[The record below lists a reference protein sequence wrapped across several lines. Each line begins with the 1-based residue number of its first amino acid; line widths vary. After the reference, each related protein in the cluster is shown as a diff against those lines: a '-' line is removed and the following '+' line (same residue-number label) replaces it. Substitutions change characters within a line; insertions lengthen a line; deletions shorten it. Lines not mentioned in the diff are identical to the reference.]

1 VSEVPTRLDIEG
13 GQVQSTLGEFQETQ
27 SEQPFTLQN
36 SKLLKVS
43 LDKVTIQ
50 AKAGS
55 MVAYQGDVSF
65 EHAGSGGLSRMVK
78 KAVSG
83 EGTTL
88 MKMDGTGEVFLAD
101 AAQDVHLIYL
111 ENDAITVNG
120 TNLLAFDSGIDWD
133 IKRVEGV
140 SGMMGG
146 GLFNTALQGT
156 GWVAIISD
164 GPPVLLNTGEAP
176 TFADP
181 QAAITWASSVQT
193 GIKTDIKLK
202 NLIGRG
208 SGESVQMSFS
218 GQGWVLVQPSE
229 GRVQPMSAGSGGGGL
244 LSQLGG

>member
-1 VSEVPTRLDIEG
+1 
-13 GQVQSTLGEFQETQ
+13 VQSTLGEFQETQ
-27 SEQPFTLQN
+27 SEQAFALQN

-43 LDKVTIQ
+43 LNQITIQ

-65 EHAGSGGLSRMVK
+65 EHAGSGGMSRLIK

-88 MKMDGTGEVFLAD
+88 MKMTGTGEVFLAD
-101 AAQDVHLIYL
+101 QAQDIHLIYL

-133 IKRVEGV
+133 IQRVQGV

-146 GLFNTALQGT
+146 GLFNTSLQGT

-164 GPPVLLNTGEAP
+164 GPPVLLNTGDAP
-176 TFADP
+176 TYADP

-193 GIKTDIKLK
+193 GIKTDVKLK
-202 NLIGRG
+202 DFIGRS

-218 GQGWVLVQPSE
+218 GPGWVLVQPSE
-229 GRVQPMSAGSGGGGL
+229 GRVAGAAASGNSSGGGL
-244 LSQLGG
+244 LGNLGS